1 MTEGTPL
8 QWVSPSAVARL
19 QSCGLAEYRRRSG
32 AGGPR
37 PSSPHTRL
45 GNAAHRVLEWI
56 AVSASQINGED
67 AETLIA
73 SRWRDE
79 AQHEFAESLA
89 NPYESSSGSV
99 EQWPTYGRIGA
110 GLKVDGALLAAE
122 LADLPEDRCLPE
134 RELQTADGA
143 IRGTADLI
151 LLDEEDGATVIDH
164 KTGSV
169 ASDHLGGPGRY
180 EQQLLLYVAM
190 ARDSGY
196 HPRSAEIRPLGRSP
210 IFIDLSSEAVDA
222 AIDEAHDQMTQ
233 YNEAL
238 ETGDVIGLAR
248 PSETSCGWCPY
259 ILDCPA
265 IWNSP
270 SPDLGDLM
278 VIEGVVQTVQKLAA
292 SVALKLETGQGDLL
306 VTGLP
311 STDVRQVAPSD
322 GVQVRLSG
330 IRASA
335 PGQARSIPGR
345 AAILIL

>member
-1 MTEGTPL
+1 MTERTPL
-8 QWVSPSAVARL
+8 EWVSPSAVARL

-32 AGGPR
+32 TGGQR

-45 GNAAHRVLEWI
+45 GNAAHRVFEWI
-56 AVSASQINGED
+56 ALSASQINGDD
-67 AETLIA
+67 AEALIA
-73 SRWRDE
+73 TRWRDE

-89 NPYESSSGSV
+89 NPYEFSYGSV

-122 LADLPEDRCLPE
+122 LADLPQTRCLPE
-134 RELQTADGA
+134 HELQTADGA

-151 LLDEEDGATVIDH
+151 LLDEEGGATVIDH

-169 ASDHLGGPGRY
+169 ASEHLSGPGGY
-180 EQQLLLYVAM
+180 EQQVLLYVAM

-196 HPRSAEIRPLGRSP
+196 RPRGAEIRPLGRSP
-210 IFIDLSSEAVDA
+210 ISIDFSSENVDA
-222 AIDEAHDQMTQ
+222 AVGEAHDQMTR

-238 ETGDVIGLAR
+238 EADEVIGLAR

-265 IWNSP
+265 IWNSA
-270 SPDLGDLM
+270 SPDLGDLL
-278 VIEGVVQTVQKLAA
+278 VIEGVVQTVQTLAA

-311 STDVRQVAPSD
+311 STDVRQVAPTD
-322 GVQVRLSG
+322 GVRVRLSG
-330 IRASA
+330 IRSSA

-345 AAILIL
+345 TAMLIV